1 MSLHVCI
8 NKDEQ
13 NTMQDDKMNMEMTQ
27 YNTSICTRYAQTS
40 SFYRFVI
47 SVQKLLHRL

>member
-13 NTMQDDKMNMEMTQ
+13 NTMQDDKMNMEMTII

-40 SFYRFVI
+40 SF
-47 SVQKLLHRL
+47 